1 MRCPFCNTED
11 TKVVD
16 SRLVGEGDEVRR
28 RRECIQ
34 CKERFTTYEIVEIS
48 LPRLIK
54 KDGSF
59 VQFREEKL
67 RAGIL
72 RALEKRSVSMQGVD
86 ALIHRIIAKLRGLG
100 EKEVPTQILGD
111 IVMTELKSIDVV
123 AYVRFASVYRCF
135 DNVEAFL
142 KEIAELQLNV

>member
-1 MRCPFCNTED
+1 MRCPFCHTED

-16 SRLVGEGDEVRR
+16 SRLVGDGDEVRR

-72 RALEKRSVSMQGVD
+72 RALEKRSVSMQEVD
-86 ALIHRIIAKLRGLG
+86 ALVNRIIAKLRALG
-100 EKEVPTQILGD
+100 EKEVSTKTLGD
-111 IVMTELKSIDVV
+111 IVMTELKEIDVV

-142 KEIAELQLNV
+142 KEIAELKQNA

>member
-1 MRCPFCNTED
+1 MKCPFCQTDD

-16 SRLVGEGDEVRR
+16 SRLVGDGQEVRR
-28 RRECIQ
+28 RRECIE
-34 CKERFTTYEIVEIS
+34 CKERFTTYEVIELS
-48 LPRLIK
+48 LPRLVK

-72 RALEKRSVSMQGVD
+72 RALEKRSITTQQVD
-86 ALIHRIIAKLRGLG
+86 SLINRIIAKLRTSG
-100 EKEVPTQILGD
+100 EKEVSTKALGD
-111 IVMTELKSIDVV
+111 LVMAELKELDVV

-135 DNVEAFL
+135 DNVDAFL
-142 KEIAELQLNV
+142 KEIAELQVMP